1 MIESTDQN
9 LWIQRTY
16 YKLILKLPLPDSMD
30 RCSANLRECS
40 VKVSKMRIV
49 RLVHIRA
56 FERIG
61 NTAVELDPGRK
72 ATVPSLYR
80 SP

>member
-1 MIESTDQN
+1 
-9 LWIQRTY
+9 
-16 YKLILKLPLPDSMD
+16 MD
-30 RCSANLRECS
+30 RCLANLRECS
-40 VKVSKMRIV
+40 VKVSMMSIV

-56 FERIG
+56 FERIE

-72 ATVPSLYR
+72 ATVPSPYR

>member
-1 MIESTDQN
+1 
-9 LWIQRTY
+9 
-16 YKLILKLPLPDSMD
+16 MD
-30 RCSANLRECS
+30 RCLANLRECS
-40 VKVSKMRIV
+40 VKVSKMSIV

-56 FERIG
+56 FERIE

>member
-1 MIESTDQN
+1 
-9 LWIQRTY
+9 
-16 YKLILKLPLPDSMD
+16 MD
-30 RCSANLRECS
+30 RCLANLRECS
-40 VKVSKMRIV
+40 VKVSKMSIV

-61 NTAVELDPGRK
+61 NTAVELDLGRK

-80 SP
+80 SL

>member
-1 MIESTDQN
+1 
-9 LWIQRTY
+9 
-16 YKLILKLPLPDSMD
+16 MD

-40 VKVSKMRIV
+40 VKVSKMSIV

-61 NTAVELDPGRK
+61 NTAVELDLGRK

-80 SP
+80 SL